1 MNESNADERPCSSG
15 GTTCEGRQIFFS
27 RNPDRGRQFTSTAVF
42 IGLLSSLAAGGM
54 AWFLLPFALRAQLP
68 PAVAAARVF
77 LLIGGIYAVVG
88 IPHGSLRGDHS
99 FTA

>member
-1 MNESNADERPCSSG
+1 MLAMLGLDSVLVY
-15 GTTCEGRQIFFS
+15 FFS